1 MRELGGG
8 QLIHS
13 SFAFNLGDGPE
24 KVYHNLM
31 KMTNAQGEPYGKPEL
46 TEENELKPAA

>member
-13 SFAFNLGDGPE
+13 SFAFNLGDSPE

-31 KMTNAQGEPYGKPEL
+31 KMTNAQGEPYGEPEL
-46 TEENELKPAA
+46 TEENEMKPAV